1 MWGVNVPP
9 EHLHLGG
16 VRAAFHPGGRCL
28 DHLEMGTEVLLV
40 GLCPLWVRFWLWVFT
55 VMDLTRLF
63 SSWVPS
69 LLTGVGRVS
78 CPRLWRNGQG
88 PDCRGCSRNSGVC
101 PLLNESPR
109 GRRQAADK
117 RTGLV
122 AQMVKNLPAYC
133 VEDLGSLPELG
144 RCPGEGNGYPLQ
156 YSGLEISVDRGA
168 WWATVHG
175 VGHS

>member
-1 MWGVNVPP
+1 MSPP
-9 EHLHLGG
+9 E
-16 VRAAFHPGGRCL
+16 AEGRQL
-28 DHLEMGTEVLLV
+28 IL
-40 GLCPLWVRFWLWVFT
+40 
-55 VMDLTRLF
+55 
-63 SSWVPS
+63 
-69 LLTGVGRVS
+69 
-78 CPRLWRNGQG
+78 
-88 PDCRGCSRNSGVC
+88 
-101 PLLNESPR
+101 
-109 GRRQAADK
+109 K